1 MEDFALTTPSSPGR
15 RKQPARATAA
25 ALSLALLLTACQSQG
40 GSTGMNAPPYAA
52 LSPQQQQLRQQSQR
66 WNRTTLTGAGFGA
79 LSGAALGAS
88 VGNNR
93 GEGALIGALAGLVL
107 GTLAGATVAGRNLGF
122 ENRELSAHQR
132 IEDAR
137 QVSQNLEN
145 AAATSE
151 RVANEN
157 RQKLAQLDRRF
168 QSGLITSAQYQS
180 EIGSI
185 RQDAEVM
192 RKTAKDA
199 REARERLLASS
210 RQVPQLLT
218 EESKIDSAQRRLETS
233 ASDLEAAL
241 RRVPTG

>member
-107 GTLAGATVAGRNLGF
+107 GTL
-122 ENRELSAHQR
+122 
-132 IEDAR
+132 
-137 QVSQNLEN
+137 
-145 AAATSE
+145 
-151 RVANEN
+151 
-157 RQKLAQLDRRF
+157 
-168 QSGLITSAQYQS
+168 
-180 EIGSI
+180 
-185 RQDAEVM
+185 
-192 RKTAKDA
+192 
-199 REARERLLASS
+199 
-210 RQVPQLLT
+210 
-218 EESKIDSAQRRLETS
+218 
-233 ASDLEAAL
+233 
-241 RRVPTG
+241 

>member
-1 MEDFALTTPSSPGR
+1 MTTTSLPGR
-15 RKQPARATAA
+15 KRPTRATAA
-25 ALSLALLLTACQSQG
+25 ALSLALLLPACQSQG
-40 GSTGMNAPPYAA
+40 GWTMGASPYASS

-66 WNRTTLTGAGFGA
+66 WNRTTLTGAGVGA
-79 LSGAALGAS
+79 LSGAALGAAA
-88 VGNNR
+88 GGGGNR
-93 GEGALIGALAGLVL
+93 GEGALIGALAGLAL
-107 GTLAGATVAGRNLGF
+107 GALAGSTVAGRNLGF
-122 ENRELSAHQR
+122 ENRELHAYQR
-132 IEDAR
+132 LEAAR
-137 QVSQNLEN
+137 QISRNLET

-157 RQKLAQLDRRF
+157 RQKLAQFDRRL
-168 QSGLITSAQYQS
+168 QSGQITTAQYQS
-180 EIGSI
+180 EIRSMQ
-185 RQDAEVM
+185 QDAEVM

-199 REARERLLASS
+199 RDARERLLASS